1 MTLMRGGAS
10 AAENKAGENR
20 LARRISA
27 QAGNR
32 GTRQGWFLRDGFMD
46 AGRGVMY
53 AKGPGRSSV
62 SWENNE
68 ALR

>member
-1 MTLMRGGAS
+1 MRGGAS

-20 LARRISA
+20 LAQNRRMRA
-27 QAGNR
+27 ATGNR
-32 GTRQGWFLRDGFMD
+32 GVGQGWLLRDGFMD
-46 AGRGVMY
+46 AGRRVLY